1 MKKTILGRI
10 AICAGLLAVIS
21 YVILSQAQQKP
32 PQPKSISTYE
42 APPMVGLLPHGEV
55 KDGLAAFLLCHR
67 YHFKV
72 GEPIPLTYGII
83 NIGPGLGM
91 ETTWQEASENA
102 NLETRVWW
110 LGNNPELQYNYS
122 WFEVTGPDGKDV
134 PYHGSTGTLPN
145 LTAAVVDKFSVV
157 LYHRQFIGYHYPDLC
172 GLLASDFLGESDL
185 EDIFFD
191 FDLSKPGI
199 YKVRW
204 GYNPW
209 WKVGPWTGELMSNKV
224 EFKVLK

>member
-10 AICAGLLAVIS
+10 AICAGLLVVIS

-83 NIGPGLGM
+83 NVGPGLGM
-91 ETTWQEASENA
+91 ETTWQEADENA
-102 NLETRVWW
+102 KFKIRIWW
-110 LGNNPELQYNYS
+110 LYSEPELRWTYS
-122 WFEVTGPDGKDV
+122 WFEVTGPDGQDV
-134 PYHGSTGTLPN
+134 PYRGMTGTLPGTMP
-145 LTAAVVDKFSVV
+145 LEFSV
-157 LYHRQFIGYHYPDLC
+157 LLHHRQFIGSVDPDLR
-172 GLLASDFLGESDL
+172 GLLTSDFLGESDL

-191 FDLSKPGI
+191 FDLSKPGT

-204 GYNPW
+204 GYAPVW
-209 WKVGPWTGELMSNKV
+209 EGGPWTGELMSNKV
-224 EFKVLK
+224 KFKIVK